1 MSQLPPEVYRLID
14 AALTE
19 DQVFNDPTTQSLV
32 PDDVRAV
39 GMIRAKDYGVLGRA
53 GRLHDGFPAR

>member
-19 DQVFNDPTTQSLV
+19 DQVFNDPTTQNSGAGLC
-32 PDDVRAV
+32 PGRRDDTGQGPR
-39 GMIRAKDYGVLGRA
+39 GTGGV
-53 GRLHDGFPAR
+53 GRLHGRFPPR